1 MADLSIIYSKTGKGM
16 RARNAADAGLL
27 PKHLKLLAFIDG
39 KSSASEILTQSNI
52 FSEKELVSALSQL
65 EVNGLIRPLIS
76 AQSTTEDW
84 ALTSNFT
91 PMVVQ
96 EFKNEEAIEAEAF
109 AKAEAKVAHEKQHAE
124 RLAAEKDKEKIRWKA
139 EIKARKEAEA
149 KLQADEKAPI
159 EAEQLRKAEN
169 LVKAE
174 KLAQLEAMRQAK
186 AELKLQQEAQYAAEQ
201 AQVEAE
207 RIEKAKQAQLD
218 AERITKAEN
227 DAQLE
232 AARSA
237 KAVLA
242 LQQELIQEI
251 QQELLQKAE
260 QTKLALIQANIVKAE
275 KETADAVAK
284 EAARQEMAR
293 IVDQAE
299 EERKE
304 TESQLN
310 AARQQAVRQL
320 KTEEQARDKALRR
333 AKKDEKQTREAA
345 KAAEKY
351 KAVQQESI
359 QLEINRLAH
368 PLKDAKRNDEAANN
382 DAKVTKQVAF
392 VRHDA
397 IPKLDNASRKITQ
410 QLDEP
415 QAIDGRQAVTLQDT
429 AADLEKQLTAQ
440 QAQEKAEQ
448 IRARNDADEKAAVAE
463 KALARQ
469 EMARIAREADA
480 LRSQA
485 NILTLTKPTKS
496 GQFAASKSA
505 QLKSVNSKKTT
516 KESQYKVAHKNAVN
530 VADARVYEAEKRT
543 LIAITDRQIAA
554 KLQAQIKVPTKIFRT
569 PIDLSL
575 MRLRCLKWLV
585 KPLKITLTIGFI
597 SALLLIAAL
606 HFVNISPL
614 IVPIEKLATVSFGS
628 PVHITQVRASLWP
641 QPQFTLG
648 NVAIGDALKVPSI
661 QVMPDV
667 GTLFDDVKRVKSAQI
682 QGVTIDRNNLEASLN
697 LIKQLKRAPTL
708 QIAQLNMSNLRF
720 KANDLVLGP
729 FDGNLVLSAAG
740 ALTSLDLHSIDSA
753 LIVQINPLGDD
764 YAVTLTGNHWLLPF
778 KPNIVF
784 ETLKVGASLHQ
795 NQLTFNQI
803 EGAIFGGN
811 ISATAVLVW
820 SDGWRA
826 SGKFKL
832 TSANTPQLLTAFASK
847 INVKEKANVEGKLSM
862 AGDFSSQ
869 SIEALKLADATSIF
883 ANIML
888 KNGNINGVD
897 LAKAVLNQSASLAGE
912 ATEFDTL
919 SANLQVKNG
928 NYHYKQILLNAKQF
942 HANGDVN
949 IDQNQLLTGRVSAY
963 LAAQSRRL
971 QANFILGGTIN
982 QVKRQ

>member
-1 MADLSIIYSKTGKGM
+1 
-16 RARNAADAGLL
+16 
-27 PKHLKLLAFIDG
+27 
-39 KSSASEILTQSNI
+39 
-52 FSEKELVSALSQL
+52 
-65 EVNGLIRPLIS
+65 
-76 AQSTTEDW
+76 
-84 ALTSNFT
+84 
-91 PMVVQ
+91 
-96 EFKNEEAIEAEAF
+96 
-109 AKAEAKVAHEKQHAE
+109 
-124 RLAAEKDKEKIRWKA
+124 
-139 EIKARKEAEA
+139 
-149 KLQADEKAPI
+149 
-159 EAEQLRKAEN
+159 
-169 LVKAE
+169 
-174 KLAQLEAMRQAK
+174 MRQAK
-186 AELKLQQEAQYAAEQ
+186 AELKLRQEAQYAAEQ

-242 LQQELIQEI
+242 LQQELQL
-251 QQELLQKAE
+251 ELLQKAE
-260 QTKLALIQANIVKAE
+260 QTKLALEQANIVKAE
-275 KETADAVAK
+275 KEIAEAVAK
-284 EAARQEMAR
+284 EAARLEMAR

-304 TESQLN
+304 TESQLK
-310 AARQQAVRQL
+310 AARQRAVRQL
-320 KTEEQARDKALRR
+320 KTEEQARDKALRQ
-333 AKKDEKQTREAA
+333 AKKDEKQTHQAA
-345 KAAEKY
+345 KAAEKN

-368 PLKDAKRNDEAANN
+368 PAEDAKRNDEAANN
-382 DAKVTKQVAF
+382 NAKVAKQVAF
-392 VRHDA
+392 VHHDA
-397 IPKLDNASRKITQ
+397 IPKLGNASKKITQ
-410 QLDEP
+410 QQDEP
-415 QAIDGRQAVTLQDT
+415 QANDGRQTATLQGT
-429 AADLEKQLTAQ
+429 TADLEKQLTAQ

-448 IRARNDADEKAAVAE
+448 IRARNEADDKAALAE

-485 NILTLTKPTKS
+485 NITSLTKPTKS

-505 QLKSVNSKKTT
+505 QLKSANSKKSN
-516 KESQYKVAHKNAVN
+516 KESQYKAAEKNAVN
-530 VADARVYEAEKRT
+530 VADARVYEAEKRI
-543 LIAITDRQIAA
+543 LIAIADRQIAA
-554 KLQAQIKVPTKIFRT
+554 KLPAQIKVPTKIIRT
-569 PIDLSL
+569 PIDLSVRRLKCL
-575 MRLRCLKWLV
+575 MWLV

-597 SALLLIAAL
+597 SALFLIAAL

-614 IVPIEKLATVSFGS
+614 IAPIEKLATLSFGS

-648 NVAIGDALKVPSI
+648 NVAIGDTLKVTSI
-661 QVMPDV
+661 QLVPEV
-667 GTLFDDVKRVKSAQI
+667 GTLFDDVKHVKSAQI
-682 QGVTIDRNNLEASLN
+682 QGVTIDRNHLEASLN

-708 QIAQLNMSNLRF
+708 QIAQLNVSNLRF

-740 ALTSLDLHSIDSA
+740 ALTSVELHSIDSA
-753 LIVQINPLGDD
+753 LNVQINPLGDD
-764 YAVTLTGNHWLLPF
+764 YAITLTGNHWPLPF
-778 KPNIVF
+778 KPSIVF

-795 NQLTFNQI
+795 NKLTFNQI
-803 EGAIFGGN
+803 EGGMFGGN
-811 ISATAVLVW
+811 ISATAALDW

-826 SGKFKL
+826 NGKFKL

-847 INVKEKANVEGKLSM
+847 TNVKEKASVEGKLSM
-862 AGDFSSQ
+862 VGDFSSQ
-869 SIEALKLADATSIF
+869 SIEAFKLADATNIF

-888 KNGNINGVD
+888 KNGKINGVD

-928 NYHYKQILLNAKQF
+928 QYHYKQILLNAKQF

-949 IDQNQLLTGRVSAY
+949 IDQNQLLTGRVRAN
-963 LAAQSRRL
+963 LAAQSRRM

>member
-52 FSEKELVSALSQL
+52 FLEKELVSALSQL
-65 EVNGLIRPLIS
+65 EVNGFIRPLIS
-76 AQSTTEDW
+76 AQSTAEDW

-124 RLAAEKDKEKIRWKA
+124 RLAAEKAKEKIRWKA
-139 EIKARKEAEA
+139 EIKVRKEAEA
-149 KLQADEKAPI
+149 KMQADEKARI

-169 LVKAE
+169 L
-174 KLAQLEAMRQAK
+174 AQLEAIHQAK
-186 AELKLQQEAQYAAEQ
+186 AELKLRQEAQYATEQ

-242 LQQELIQEI
+242 LQQELQL
-251 QQELLQKAE
+251 ELLQKAE
-260 QTKLALIQANIVKAE
+260 QTKLALEQANIYKAE

-284 EAARQEMAR
+284 EAARLEMAR

-299 EERKE
+299 EKRKE
-304 TESQLN
+304 TENQLK
-310 AARQQAVRQL
+310 AARQRAVLQL
-320 KTEEQARDKALRR
+320 KTEEQAREKALRK

-345 KAAEKY
+345 KAAEKN
-351 KAVQQESI
+351 KVVQQESI

-368 PLKDAKRNDEAANN
+368 PLKDAKRNDEAKNN
-382 DAKVTKQVAF
+382 NAKVAKQVAF
-392 VRHDA
+392 VHHDA
-397 IPKLDNASRKITQ
+397 IPKLDNASKKITMQ
-410 QLDEP
+410 QDEP
-415 QAIDGRQAVTLQDT
+415 QAIDVRQAATFQDT
-429 AADLEKQLTAQ
+429 AADLEKKLTAQ

-448 IRARNDADEKAAVAE
+448 IRARNEADDKAALAE

-485 NILTLTKPTKS
+485 NISTLTKTTKS
-496 GQFAASKSA
+496 GQFEASKSA
-505 QLKSVNSKKTT
+505 QLKSANLKKSN
-516 KESQYKVAHKNAVN
+516 KESQYKAAQKNAVN
-530 VADARVYEAEKRT
+530 VADARAHEAEKRT
-543 LIAITDRQIAA
+543 LIATADRQIAA
-554 KLQAQIKVPTKIFRT
+554 KLQAQIKVPTKTIRT

-585 KPLKITLTIGFI
+585 KQLKITLTIGFI

-614 IVPIEKLATVSFGS
+614 IAPIEKLATVSFGS

-648 NVAIGDALKVPSI
+648 NVAIGDALKVTSI
-661 QVMPDV
+661 QVAPDV
-667 GTLFDDVKRVKSAQI
+667 GTLFDNVKRVKSAQI

-697 LIKQLKRAPTL
+697 LIKQLERAPTL
-708 QIAQLNMSNLRF
+708 QIAQLNVSNLCF

-740 ALTSLDLHSIDSA
+740 ELTSLDLHCIDSA
-753 LIVQINPLGDD
+753 LIVQIN
-764 YAVTLTGNHWLLPF
+764 Y
-778 KPNIVF
+778 I
-784 ETLKVGASLHQ
+784 
-795 NQLTFNQI
+795 
-803 EGAIFGGN
+803 
-811 ISATAVLVW
+811 
-820 SDGWRA
+820 
-826 SGKFKL
+826 KL
-832 TSANTPQLLTAFASK
+832 R
-847 INVKEKANVEGKLSM
+847 
-862 AGDFSSQ
+862 
-869 SIEALKLADATSIF
+869 
-883 ANIML
+883 
-888 KNGNINGVD
+888 
-897 LAKAVLNQSASLAGE
+897 
-912 ATEFDTL
+912 
-919 SANLQVKNG
+919 NL
-928 NYHYKQILLNAKQF
+928 
-942 HANGDVN
+942 
-949 IDQNQLLTGRVSAY
+949 
-963 LAAQSRRL
+963 
-971 QANFILGGTIN
+971 
-982 QVKRQ
+982 